1 MKNFDPHKYSN
12 IYYHLLINS
21 KDKNN
26 NDKAANNNNNCSYFL
41 LEILHLCAIKMKYCS
56 VPLYL
61 LHSTDDEEIDL
72 VKEACPKL
80 FQTLHRQKQLS
91 LT

>member
-1 MKNFDPHKYSN
+1 MKTFDPHKYSN
-12 IYYHLLINS
+12 IYYHLLMNS

-26 NDKAANNNNNCSYFL
+26 NDKAASNNNNCSFSTGNIAFVYHKK
-41 LEILHLCAIKMKYCS
+41 IKYCS

-72 VKEACPKL
+72 VKL
-80 FQTLHRQKQLS
+80 RGLSQTLPNSS
-91 LT
+91 LAEVIL

>member
-1 MKNFDPHKYSN
+1 M
-12 IYYHLLINS
+12 NS

-26 NDKAANNNNNCSYFL
+26 NDKAASNNNNCSFSTGNIAFMYHKK
-41 LEILHLCAIKMKYCS
+41 IKYCS

-72 VKEACPKL
+72 VK
-80 FQTLHRQKQLS
+80 
-91 LT
+91 